1 MGAIKL
7 TDILSASNLAT
18 MKHPSKIGP
27 LGIMNSEYL
36 IFKAQCIF
44 PLVWKT

>member
-7 TDILSASNLAT
+7 TDILSAFNLAN
-18 MKHPSKIGP
+18 MKHLSDIGP
-27 LGIMNSEYL
+27 LSIMNSKCL

-44 PLVWKT
+44 LLVWKT